1 VPAIHTLHRARTGH
15 GVMSLMQQNNLFV
28 GLVGL
33 ALFVPFVAAV
43 AALTLG
49 IGVALYAG
57 LGWQFLGFH
66 GVTAA
71 ANTADWCVTHALNGS
86 LFLLVTGYTANA
98 VWSLVILVQAFKHAP
113 TGVPLR
119 QALYAADNPYRL
131 SYALE
136 PGESIQ
142 DDEWYTVTPDGKR
155 AIRNPL
161 LWFEMMTTLLLY
173 VALYFGLSALMPPL
187 GGALGLTTAKMAGL
201 NLTNCSASESYSAVV
216 AQCWATP
223 RNCHCGSLA
232 SVSVALVG
240 IILCCAAWVCFGKP
254 GQKRVSDE
262 KQAV

>member
-1 VPAIHTLHRARTGH
+1 
-15 GVMSLMQQNNLFV
+15 MQQNNLFV
-28 GLVGL
+28 GLTGL

-49 IGVALYAG
+49 IGVALYAA
-57 LGWQFLGFH
+57 LGWQFVGFH

-86 LFLLVTGYTANA
+86 LFLAITGYTTNA
-98 VWSLVILVQAFKHAP
+98 VWSLALLVQAFKHAP

-119 QALYAADNPYRL
+119 QALFAADNPYRL
-131 SYALE
+131 SYAVE
-136 PGESIQ
+136 PGEPIA

-161 LWFEMMTTLLLY
+161 LWFEMMTTLLFY
-173 VALYFGLSALMPPL
+173 VALYFGLSALMAPL
-187 GGALGLTTAKMAGL
+187 GGALGLTTAKLAGL
-201 NLTNCSASESYSAVV
+201 NLTNCSASESYSAVT

-223 RNCHCGSLA
+223 RDCHCGSLA
-232 SVSVALVG
+232 PVSVTLVG
-240 IILCCAAWVCFGKP
+240 ILLCCTVWVCCRPKSGK
-254 GQKRVSDE
+254 KLVSDE